1 MQRGLLVVLFFIGL
15 VGCSEDG
22 VDPVF
27 DCAMSDL
34 SSTET
39 VTGTACGT
47 ANGSVIISVSGGLA
61 PYAISLNGV
70 LQTGTTINGLEAGT
84 YDVLIKDTRE
94 CTIQKQ
100 VSINNLNGVNAS
112 VNLMEAGCGTNLG
125 QIEVIASEGV
135 APYSYMLDMGAD
147 QSENIFVQLPAGQYQ
162 VTVKDANGCEFNLDA
177 LLTSGVSYKD
187 QVGPIIMNS
196 CSVLGCHDG
205 SSAQPDFRTLA
216 NVQSVSA
223 GIKSRTQSG
232 NMPKTGSL
240 TQEEIDLIA
249 CWVDDGAL
257 DN

>member
-1 MQRGLLVVLFFIGL
+1 MKRSLLLVVFLMSM
-15 VGCSEDG
+15 VGCGDDG
-22 VDPVF
+22 IDPVF

-34 SSTET
+34 SSAET
-39 VTGTACGT
+39 VIGTACGT
-47 ANGSVIISVSGGLA
+47 ANGSVTLDISGGLA
-61 PYAISLNGV
+61 PYTISLNGV
-70 LQTGTTINGLEAGT
+70 MQTGTTINGLEAGI
-84 YDVLIKDTRE
+84 YDIVIEDARE
-94 CTIQKQ
+94 CTLNKQ
-100 VSINNLNGVNAS
+100 FSINNLNGVNAS
-112 VNLMEAGCGTNLG
+112 VALIEAGCGTNLG

-135 APYSYMLDMGAD
+135 APYSYTLDMGAD
-147 QSENIFVQLPAGQYQ
+147 QSENIFEQLPAGQYQ

-177 LLTSGVSYKD
+177 LLTSGISYKD

-205 SSAQPDFRTLA
+205 SSAQTDFRTLA
-216 NVQSVSA
+216 NIQSVSA

>member
-1 MQRGLLVVLFFIGL
+1 MQRILLVVIFFIGM
-15 VGCSEDG
+15 VGCGDDG
-22 VDPVF
+22 IDPVF
-27 DCAMSDL
+27 DCTMSDL

-47 ANGSVIISVSGGLA
+47 ANGSVTINVSGGLA

-70 LQTGTTINGLEAGT
+70 LQSGTTINGLEAGI
-84 YDVLIKDTRE
+84 YNIMIEDAHE
-94 CTIQKQ
+94 CTLQKQ
-100 VSINNLNGVNAS
+100 FSINNLNGVNAS
-112 VNLMEAGCGTNLG
+112 VNLTEAGCGTSQG
-125 QIEVIASEGV
+125 QIEVLASEGV

-147 QSENIFVQLPAGQYQ
+147 QSENIFSQLPAGQYQ
-162 VTVKDANGCEFNLDA
+162 ITVKDANGCEFNLDA
-177 LLTSGVSYKD
+177 LLASGVSYKD

-205 SSAQPDFRTLA
+205 SSAQIDFRTLA

-232 NMPKTGSL
+232 NMPKTGAL